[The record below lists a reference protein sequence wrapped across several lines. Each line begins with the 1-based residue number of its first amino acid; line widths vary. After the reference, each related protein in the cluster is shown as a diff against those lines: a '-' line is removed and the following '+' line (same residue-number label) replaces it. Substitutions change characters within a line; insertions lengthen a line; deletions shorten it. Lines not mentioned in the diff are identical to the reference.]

1 MRGGMLS
8 GWAAS
13 RTGQPLGTESQLT
26 FGGWQGGHRPRW
38 PVPPSTTTF
47 HKSCH
52 WGWSPH
58 ISRERYRLAQPN
70 RTPDRILRNIRRP
83 RHARDASTER
93 AVTRF
98 LRDSHHHK
106 IQLSRFPV
114 RADTAV
120 RPYAEDLFQEQAIP
134 QSNNIKNR
142 FFVTSGDLGTHG
154 MHPPRERTPV
164 SCETVII
171 TTSNRYV
178 FLCRRTRRSAPT
190 QRICF
195 RKRLFHSQTT
205 SKTEF
210 S

>member
-1 MRGGMLS
+1 MREGT
-8 GWAAS
+8 AALPYAEDLF
-13 RTGQPLGTESQLT
+13 QEEA
-26 FGGWQGGHRPRW
+26 
-38 PVPPSTTTF
+38 
-47 HKSCH
+47 
-52 WGWSPH
+52 SP
-58 ISRERYRLAQPN
+58 QPN
-70 RTPDRILRNIRRP
+70 QAVIGIFRNIRRP
-83 RHARDASTER
+83 RHACDVSTARPGPTFTASQ
-93 AVTRF
+93 A
-98 LRDSHHHK
+98 LRLK